1 MELYYYCLENEKKF
15 ILVESTNIL
24 KTKEELLNKNQINGL
39 ENLEKELRELKSLG
53 GLNVN
58 IINISV
64 KQYGF
69 IPLDEELEKEIKN
82 MFKKIGKLEV
92 NEVNYELPEV
102 YCEKTFKK
110 IIQEGVLKLSHH
122 EIDLEKNMPGPIS
135 SLVNLLNASKK
146 LELERNKN
154 I

>member
-1 MELYYYCLENEKKF
+1 MNNFELYYYCVENEKKF
-15 ILVESTNIL
+15 ILVGSTNRL
-24 KTKEELLNKNQINGL
+24 KTKEELLNENQINGL
-39 ENLEKELRELKSLG
+39 ENLEKELRKLKSIG

-69 IPLDEELEKEIKN
+69 IFLNEELEKEIKD
-82 MFKKIGKLEV
+82 MFEKIGKLEV
-92 NEVNYELPEV
+92 KKVNYEMPDV

-110 IIQEGVLKLSHH
+110 IIQEDVLKLSYH
-122 EIDLEKNMPGPIS
+122 EIDLEKNIPGPIS
-135 SLVNLLNASKK
+135 SLINLLNATNK
-146 LELERNKN
+146 LEKN

>member
-1 MELYYYCLENEKKF
+1 MNNFELYYYCVENEKKF
-15 ILVESTNIL
+15 ILVGSTNRL
-24 KTKEELLNKNQINGL
+24 KTKEELLNENQINGL
-39 ENLEKELRELKSLG
+39 ENLEKELRKLKSIG

-69 IPLDEELEKEIKN
+69 IFLNEELEKEIKN
-82 MFKKIGKLEV
+82 MFEKIGKLEV
-92 NEVNYELPEV
+92 KKVNYEMPDV

-110 IIQEGVLKLSHH
+110 IIQEGVLKLSYH
-122 EIDLEKNMPGPIS
+122 EIDLEKNIPCPIS
-135 SLVNLLNASKK
+135 SLINLLNATNK
-146 LELERNKN
+146 LEKN